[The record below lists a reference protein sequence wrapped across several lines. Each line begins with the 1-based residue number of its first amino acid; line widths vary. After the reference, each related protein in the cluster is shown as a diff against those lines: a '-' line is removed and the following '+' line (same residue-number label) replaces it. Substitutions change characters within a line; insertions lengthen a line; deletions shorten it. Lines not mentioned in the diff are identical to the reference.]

1 MNLKKVLLILQSRQ
15 SSSRLP
21 NKCLLPIKKKT
32 LIEIIINRV
41 KSPKYDLVVATSSDH
56 SDDLLCNILEKTKIK
71 IYRGSLLDVKKRIL
85 KLTKNLSDK
94 HIIIRLTADNT
105 FPDKKLIIKM
115 LNFFKKEKKE
125 YLFINQ
131 NANNVPYGLSVEI
144 FKLKILRNLKKNS
157 WLDKEHVTINFPKR
171 HNVFNNNLNIN
182 FNKKNHKC
190 SVDTIEDYFLI
201 KNFFEKCVNSI
212 NLDWEK
218 LCYIFFKKFY
228 KLKKFFRITKS
239 LNDISNKL
247 IIGTAQFGGLYGISN
262 KIQIAKADIKK
273 IIYFCSKIG
282 VRHYDT
288 ARDYKNSE
296 KVFGNLKLPK
306 EKYLV
311 DTKIS
316 NKVLLKGDNFDLFFK
331 KSFNESKFFLKEKK
345 FNILYIHNLSENYL
359 LNKKL
364 LDYAVHLK
372 KLNQIK
378 YVGISISNFKDLEKI
393 VNSNLIKKIN
403 VVQLPFNIVDRSILK
418 NNIINRLK
426 KNKIKIIIRS
436 IFLQGLFFSP
446 KKYWPKNIRY
456 LYNIMNYKL
465 INFVKKF
472 NRDSVADLMVGFIK
486 SFSFYNKIIVGFNDF
501 SNFTEFYYYF
511 NKPALK
517 KKELALILSEF
528 NNLPKELNN
537 PFLWKK

>member
-1 MNLKKVLLILQSRQ
+1 MKKVLLILQSRQ

-21 NKCLLPIKKKT
+21 NKCILPIKKKP
-32 LIEIIINRV
+32 LIEIIINRI
-41 KSPKYDLVVATSSDH
+41 KSSKYDLVVATSTDH
-56 SDDLLCNILEKTKIK
+56 SDDLLCNILEKIKIK
-71 IYRGSLLDVKKRIL
+71 IFRGSLLDVKKRIL
-85 KLTKNLSDK
+85 ESTKNLSDK

-115 LNFFKKEKKE
+115 LNFFKKEKKD

-157 WLDKEHVTINFPKR
+157 WQDKEHVTINFPKR
-171 HNVFNNNLNIN
+171 NNVFTNNLNIN

-190 SVDTIEDYFLI
+190 SIDTIEDYFLI
-201 KNFFEKCVNSI
+201 KNFFEKYINST

-218 LCYIFFKKFY
+218 LCYVFFKKFY
-228 KLKKFFRITKS
+228 KLKKFFWSKKNVNN
-239 LNDISNKL
+239 LSNKL

-262 KIQIAKADIKK
+262 KEQITKDDIKK

-282 VRHYDT
+282 VHQYDT

-296 KVFGNLKLPK
+296 KVFGNLKLAK
-306 EKYLV
+306 EKYFV

-316 NKVLLKGDNFDLFFK
+316 NKILLKKNNFDLFFN
-331 KSFNESKFFLKEKK
+331 KSLNESKFLLKEKK
-345 FNILYIHNLSENYL
+345 INILYIHNLSMNYL

-372 KLNQIK
+372 KLKQIK
-378 YVGISISNFKDLEKI
+378 SVGISISNFKDLEKI
-393 VNSNLIKKIN
+393 AYSNLIKKIN
-403 VVQLPFNIVDRSILK
+403 VVQVPFNIVDQSILK

-426 KNKIKIIIRS
+426 KNKVKIIIRS

-446 KKYWPKNIRY
+446 KKYWPENIRH
-456 LYNIMNYKL
+456 LYDMMNYKL

-472 NRDSVADLMVGFIK
+472 NRDSVADLMVAFVK
-486 SFSFYNKIIVGFNDF
+486 SFSFYNKIIVGFNNF

-517 KKELALILSEF
+517 KKELAIILSEF
-528 NNLPKELNN
+528 NNLPKELIG